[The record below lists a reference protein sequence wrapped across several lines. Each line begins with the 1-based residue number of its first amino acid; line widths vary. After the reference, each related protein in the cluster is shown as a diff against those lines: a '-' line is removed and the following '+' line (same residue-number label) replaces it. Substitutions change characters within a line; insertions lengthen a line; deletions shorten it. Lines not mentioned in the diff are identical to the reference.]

1 MNLVALNTRSRNG
14 YHPMT
19 AERREHQFKLG
30 QHKPPR
36 EVSVG
41 RQVHFIA
48 KNRAILGEYC
58 MHEGTET
65 FKKYY
70 IFRN

>member
-1 MNLVALNTRSRNG
+1 
-14 YHPMT
+14 MT

-65 FKKYY
+65 FKKY